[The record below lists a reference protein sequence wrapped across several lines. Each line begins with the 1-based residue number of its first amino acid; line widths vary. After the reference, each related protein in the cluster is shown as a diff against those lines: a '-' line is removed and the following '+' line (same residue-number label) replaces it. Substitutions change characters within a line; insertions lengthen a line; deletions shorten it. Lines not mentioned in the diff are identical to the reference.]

1 MVRRLCIIAIV
12 LAISGCT
19 SGTGGPG
26 VVSSEFGTSVSHAK
40 GLILHVREW
49 PPKGDGTEPLL
60 RQLQGA
66 GLELRREFPRF
77 KAWVFEWD
85 DWRQGSEAERLCR
98 ELLRDDRIFA
108 LLDGCEPDYLLHP
121 G

>member
-40 GLILHVREW
+40 GLILHVWEW

-60 RQLQGA
+60 RNFRAQA
-66 GLELRREFPRF
+66 
-77 KAWVFEWD
+77 
-85 DWRQGSEAERLCR
+85 SS
-98 ELLRDDRIFA
+98 
-108 LLDGCEPDYLLHP
+108 
-121 G
+121 